1 MLMRRELKLA
11 SDKQRQE
18 EGGGRRGG
26 PELNGEAENGAA
38 RAN

>member
-18 EGGGRRGG
+18 EGGGG